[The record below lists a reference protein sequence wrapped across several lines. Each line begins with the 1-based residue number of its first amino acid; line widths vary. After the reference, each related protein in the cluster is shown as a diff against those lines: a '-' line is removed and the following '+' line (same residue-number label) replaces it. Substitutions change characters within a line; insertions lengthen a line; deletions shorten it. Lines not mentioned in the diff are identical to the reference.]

1 MEQRNGKAYLISGL
15 TLPGSPE
22 PRNPPEIGHLRRRE
36 TKTRVEGEGRGEVS
50 VWESKEMKKEVAE
63 GSAVIPVRR
72 GRRKEEKQKDREE
85 EVGGAF

>member
-1 MEQRNGKAYLISGL
+1 
-15 TLPGSPE
+15 
-22 PRNPPEIGHLRRRE
+22 
-36 TKTRVEGEGRGEVS
+36 
-50 VWESKEMKKEVAE
+50 MKKEVAE